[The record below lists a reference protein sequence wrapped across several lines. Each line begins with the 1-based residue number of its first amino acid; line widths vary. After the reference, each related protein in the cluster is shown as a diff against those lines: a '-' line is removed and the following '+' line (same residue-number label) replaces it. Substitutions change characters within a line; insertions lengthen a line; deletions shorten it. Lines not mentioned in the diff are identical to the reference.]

1 MAKSVDVDSV
11 DVIDSVGEELKRERE
26 REALLER
33 KLKLRRLRE
42 RNDRLEAQLAEEPI
56 PYDPAAHQAYY

>member
-1 MAKSVDVDSV
+1 MGKKDRLD
-11 DVIDSVGEELKRERE
+11 EELKKERK

-33 KLKLRRLRE
+33 ELKLRRLRE

-56 PYDPAAHQAYY
+56 PYDPVAHAAYY